1 MGMAVEFFFFVCKM
15 SFILGWVL
23 TVVMVGGGDIFFWVI
38 LVVKNWCLWLSFGC
52 VSLPEK

>member
-1 MGMAVEFFFFVCKM
+1 M